1 MTQRMS
7 GSRPEPEDIFQR
19 FFGIEPGR
27 VWPSGG
33 YSVPTDIYRS
43 GDRMVVRMDLP
54 GVSPQDVDVTAQE
67 NVLVINGRR
76 DLPVSEENVQF
87 LRRGTF
93 YGEFTERITLGRGL
107 DTEKIGARFDNGVLE
122 LSIPYAQEV
131 RPRKIS
137 IDVGDGQPQMEAG
150 DESSAESSR

>member
-1 MTQRMS
+1 MTQRTS
-7 GSRPEPEDIFQR
+7 VSRPEAEDIIQR
-19 FFGIEPGR
+19 FFGIEPSR

-43 GDRMVVRMDLP
+43 SDRMVVRMDLP
-54 GVSPQDVDVTAQE
+54 GVSPEDVEVTSQE
-67 NVLVINGRR
+67 NVLVINGKR

-87 LRRGTF
+87 LRRGMF

-107 DTEKIGARFDNGVLE
+107 DIEKISARFDNGVLE

-137 IDVGDGQPQMEAG
+137 IDVGDGQREMET
-150 DESSAESSR
+150 ST

>member
-1 MTQRMS
+1 MTQRTS
-7 GSRPEPEDIFQR
+7 ITRPDAEDIFQR
-19 FFGIEPGR
+19 FFGVEPNR

-43 GDRMVVRMDLP
+43 SDRMVVRMDLP
-54 GVSPQDVDVTAQE
+54 GVHPQDVEVTAQE

-76 DLPVSEENVQF
+76 DLPASDEDVQY
-87 LRRGTF
+87 LRRGMF
-93 YGEFTERITLGRGL
+93 YGDFTERITLGRGL
-107 DTEKIGARFDNGVLE
+107 DTENISARFDNGVLE

-137 IDVGDGQPQMEAG
+137 IDVGEGHPQVEAG
-150 DESSAESSR
+150 NGRTSESGS

>member
-1 MTQRMS
+1 MTQRTS
-7 GSRPEPEDIFQR
+7 VSRPEAEDIFQR
-19 FFGIEPGR
+19 FFGVEPSR

-33 YSVPTDIYRS
+33 YSVPTDIYRT
-43 GDRMVVRMDLP
+43 GDKMVVRMDLP
-54 GVSPQDVDVTAQE
+54 GVSPQEVEVTAQE
-67 NVLVINGRR
+67 SVLVINGQRE
-76 DLPVSEENVQF
+76 LPVTEENVQF

-107 DTEKIGARFDNGVLE
+107 DTEKISARFDNGVLE

-137 IDVGDGQPQMEAG
+137 IDVGEAQPQFEPG
-150 DESSAESSR
+150 SQGPAETSR

>member
-1 MTQRMS
+1 MTQRTS
-7 GSRPEPEDIFQR
+7 VPRPEAEDIFQR
-19 FFGIEPGR
+19 FFGIEPSR

-43 GDRMVVRMDLP
+43 SDRMVVRMDLP
-54 GVSPQDVDVTAQE
+54 GVSPEDVEVTSQE
-67 NVLVINGRR
+67 NVLVINGKR
-76 DLPVSEENVQF
+76 DLPVTEENVQF
-87 LRRGTF
+87 LRRGMF

-107 DTEKIGARFDNGVLE
+107 DIEKISARFDNGVLE

-137 IDVGDGQPQMEAG
+137 IDVGDSQRQMEARHAG
-150 DESSAESSR
+150 TSGSDG

>member
-1 MTQRMS
+1 MTQRTS
-7 GSRPEPEDIFQR
+7 VSRPEAEDIFQR
-19 FFGIEPGR
+19 LFGIEPNR

-43 GDRMVVRMDLP
+43 NDRMVVRMDLP
-54 GVSPQDVDVTAQE
+54 GVSPGHVDVTAQE
-67 NVLVINGRR
+67 NVLVVNGRR
-76 DLPVSEENVQF
+76 DLPLSEENVQF

-107 DTEKIGARFDNGVLE
+107 DSEKISARFDNGVLE

-131 RPRKIS
+131 HPRKIS
-137 IDVGDGQPQMEAG
+137 IDVGDSQPQMESG
-150 DESSAESSR
+150 GGNAESG

>member
-1 MTQRMS
+1 MTQRTS
-7 GSRPEPEDIFQR
+7 VSRPEAEDIFQR
-19 FFGIEPGR
+19 LFGIEPNR

-43 GDRMVVRMDLP
+43 SDRMVVRMDLP
-54 GVSPQDVDVTAQE
+54 GVSPGHVDVTAQE

-107 DTEKIGARFDNGVLE
+107 DSEKISARFDNGVLE
-122 LSIPYAQEV
+122 LSIPYTQEV
-131 RPRKIS
+131 HPRKIS
-137 IDVGDGQPQMEAG
+137 IDVGDSQQQMESG
-150 DESSAESSR
+150 GGGNAESG